1 MNVSVFNPAVIQLR
15 GQEPVFRRG
24 HFRQIAEKREKRG
37 NGQTVQRFVCGI
49 RQNPIEIRRIVFA
62 PHPENA
68 DRKLAPFDR
77 RIQNINE
84 IQFFRGRSTET
95 AGHDERIGIQIR
107 RFVDRAEQEKLAEIT
122 RFALQPGNNCNL
134 HLFRASRVALRI
146 ARFLSEIGQSGR
158 RYSSSIM
165 PIIAIAAFTGIGLD
179 SMKRCLNRL

>member
-1 MNVSVFNPAVIQLR
+1 MNVSVFNPVVIQLR
-15 GQEPVFRRG
+15 GQEPVFRRC
-24 HFRQIAEKREKRG
+24 HFRQFTQKRKKRG

-84 IQFFRGRSTET
+84 IQFFRGRSTES
-95 AGHDERIGIQIR
+95 AGHDKRIGIQIR
-107 RFVDRAEQEKLAEIT
+107 RFMNRTEEEEFAETSFPAS
-122 RFALQPGNNCNL
+122 QPGNNCNL
-134 HLFRASRVALRI
+134 HSFSASRVALRI